1 MILETERNWSEFL
14 KYNVKLIGDPY
25 NDLDENDLN
34 HVRFLNNISNNTS
47 GSITNISTK
56 ASHFNGFINQK
67 LYVQFIITNPLSIDL
82 IITSIKLL
90 CDFIPENKENY
101 DSDKTPYICSEEKIN
116 IRKLESARVTLYIQ
130 AFIPGKIIV
139 KGVDL

>member
-1 MILETERNWSEFL
+1 MNFYLNNTSKIIQDNILCENINIHEICVPLVDNRSLFILDENDYIIKKSSEMILETERNWSEFL

-56 ASHFNGFINQK
+56 ASHLNTK
-67 LYVQFIITNPLSIDL
+67 RD
-82 IITSIKLL
+82 
-90 CDFIPENKENY
+90 
-101 DSDKTPYICSEEKIN
+101 
-116 IRKLESARVTLYIQ
+116 
-130 AFIPGKIIV
+130 
-139 KGVDL
+139 